1 MAMEVTGSSIIR
13 VADAS
18 GRQPLELRVN
28 QRVNAN
34 VINVSGD
41 QVDINIRG
49 TRIVGRIVDGSNASA
64 LENQRTAQFVV
75 RGMSEGVLELQ
86 VVPQQPETVAS
97 GLDAQ
102 RIILARNLLQLNG
115 LEINQANMMIGKSLL
130 SLGLPITSD
139 LVQNINQALSEL
151 GLWGQPEA
159 DLAAV
164 LVSKGLPLSSG
175 TLSLAL
181 EQLPGL
187 ADAFQNLETRLA
199 SFLNSN
205 TARGN
210 LRALAEQAAN
220 VLNDGVIDWS
230 SQPADL
236 MNQLDKAVSL
246 WGKSIESHL
255 ADILAQGK
263 SDVDNNNGLLIFANL
278 RNALIKN
285 GENRLSSEIDRFLDS
300 IRQMQFNNTSNS
312 KDPTNPPW
320 LLIDI
325 PISEKAKDTL
335 PNNKQSA
342 NLRIAYRP
350 DEDGKRIDPDNN
362 RLILSVGLD
371 DENTLEVDISMVGK
385 RIGAWLTV
393 TDEDWRNM
401 VEDELPSLQG
411 GLEKLGYFLQ
421 FARCEVKLSSALTD
435 KDNIATKKVDLK
447 V

>member
-75 RGMSEGVLELQ
+75 RGMSDGVLELQ
-86 VVPQQPETVAS
+86 VVPQQPDMVAT

-115 LEINQANMMIGKSLL
+115 LEINKANMMIGKSLL

-139 LVQNINQALSEL
+139 LVESINQALSEL

-187 ADAFQNLETRLA
+187 ADAFQNLESRLA

-205 TARGN
+205 AAKGN
-210 LRALAEQAAN
+210 LKALAEQAAN
-220 VLNDGVIDWS
+220 VLREGVIDWS

-255 ADILAQGK
+255 ADILAQGGN
-263 SDVDNNNGLLIFANL
+263 DLNDNGLLVFANL
-278 RNALIKN
+278 RNALIKT

-325 PISEKAKDTL
+325 PISEKAKD
-335 PNNKQSA
+335 PMPNKQSA

-350 DEDGKRIDPDNN
+350 NDEGKRIDPDNN
-362 RLILSVGLD
+362 RLILSVDLD
-371 DENTLEVDISMVGK
+371 EENTLEVDISMVGK

-393 TDEDWRNM
+393 TDEDWRSM
-401 VEDELPSLQG
+401 VEEELPSLQD

-421 FARCEVKLSSALTD
+421 FARCEVKLSSGLTD
-435 KDNIATKKVDLK
+435 KETIATKKVDLK